1 MCYTDV
7 EPCEV
12 WCEKQRVA
20 RKEHRCDECRET
32 IQKGEPYLF
41 VSGIFGG
48 PFTHKE
54 CQYCQKDRQRI
65 IEHEL
70 SEGCDRK
77 ESDPGMVQLREARH
91 WLEWTPTRN
100 TLVPALVE
108 AT

>member
-1 MCYTDV
+1 MCYPDV

-12 WCEKQRVA
+12 SCPKQRVA
-20 RKEHRCDECRET
+20 RKEHQCSECGAT
-32 IQKGEPYLF
+32 IQKREPYLF
-41 VSGIFGG
+41 VSGIFEG

-65 IEHEL
+65 IDHEL
-70 SEGCDRK
+70 SEGCDRN
-77 ESDPGMVQLREARH
+77 ESDPGMGGLCDALYY
-91 WLEWTPTRN
+91 LEWTPTRN